1 LKNKTLLPFWLLTA
15 AAFVILILPNLVQDG
30 MFTDGVLY
38 AAVAKNLSQ
47 GIGTFWFPHFSET
60 MFSPFFHQQPPLTF
74 GIQSLFFKALGT
86 SIYTERFY
94 SLLTACLTGWILAAV
109 WKEIEKQNQEIQQ
122 LSWFAVLTWI
132 TIPVCFWS
140 YSNNMEENTMG
151 VFTALAVLLI
161 YRGLNRKASTLFVY
175 LLAGAIATVLA
186 SLCKGF
192 PGLFPL
198 AMPFLFW
205 LVFRRYSFVHM
216 LLYSAIVTGLTL
228 LIYALLLRNANAYTS
243 LTAYVNGRVLNS
255 ISNVATEESRLY
267 LIKRLLMELSSPA
280 ILMALLLFFF
290 RRKHSV
296 LNWSNQTWY
305 KSILFFMLVGLS
317 ASLPLLVTLEQ
328 RRFYLVPAIPYFSIA
343 LCLIVAPALSHSL
356 LKIRTESKG
365 FRLFRAFTVVLL
377 LGGLIFSAFQIGK
390 TVRDK
395 DDLDDMYILGRTIP
409 AGTVVNVYPKTWDNW
424 ALHNYFVRHFNIS
437 LASDKRGFDFFIA
450 EKSLGKVPPAPYR
463 KIPLPTHKYD
473 LYLIQKAMPAPG
485 N

>member
-1 LKNKTLLPFWLLTA
+1 LKNKTLLPFCLLTA
-15 AAFVILILPNLVQDG
+15 SAFVILILPNLLQDG

-47 GIGTFWFPHFSET
+47 GRGTFWFPHFSET

-74 GIQSLFFKALGT
+74 GIQALFFKALGT

-94 SLLTACLTGWILAAV
+94 SFLTACITGWVLAAL
-109 WKEIEKQNQEIQQ
+109 WKEIEKHNKEIQN
-122 LSWFAVLTWI
+122 LSWFAVFTWI
-132 TIPVCFWS
+132 SIPVCFWS

-151 VFTALAVLLI
+151 VFTAWSVLLI
-161 YRGLNRKASTLFVY
+161 YRGLNRTDSSVFGY
-175 LLAGAIATVLA
+175 LIAGACAAVLA

-198 AMPFLFW
+198 AIPFLFW
-205 LVFRRYSFVHM
+205 LVFRSYSLTRM
-216 LLYSAIVTGLTL
+216 LLYSALVTGLSL
-228 LIYALLLRNANAYTS
+228 LIYAFILQNSNACKS

-255 ISNVATEESRLY
+255 IRNVATEEYRLY

-280 ILMALLLFFF
+280 LLIALLLFIF
-290 RRKHSV
+290 RRNNIRM
-296 LNWSNQTWY
+296 NWSNRIWY
-305 KSILFFMLVGLS
+305 KSILFFLLIGLS

-343 LCLIVAPALSHSL
+343 LCLIAAPGLSL
-356 LKIRTESKG
+356 CLAKIRTESKG
-365 FRLFRAFTVVLL
+365 FRLFTAFAVVFL
-377 LGGLIFSAFQIGK
+377 LGGLLFSALQVGK

-395 DDLDDMYILGRTIP
+395 DDLDDLYVLGAAIP
-409 AGTVVNVYPKTWDNW
+409 PGTVVNVYSKTWDNW
-424 ALHNYFVRHFNIS
+424 ALHNYFTRYFNIS
-437 LASDKRGFDFFIA
+437 LASDQRNFDFFIA
-450 EKSLGKVPPAPYR
+450 EKSLGQVPPAPYR

-473 LYLIQKAMPAPG
+473 LYQLQKTIPAPG